1 LSPLGKQDISAQKTA
16 GNQAIFRRLI
26 RFIKKTLKK
35 KAVILK
41 RLKRN
46 VYMEV

>member
-1 LSPLGKQDISAQKTA
+1 LSPRGKQETTPQKTA
-16 GNQAIFRRLI
+16 GNQAIFSRLI

-41 RLKRN
+41 RPKRKL
-46 VYMEV
+46 YMEV